1 MSSVPSRVS
10 IVSIRDNIDA
20 AVREATELAG
30 GLEIH
35 RGERILIKPNMSCG
49 KPSGSGLV
57 TNVDVVAAV
66 IRLVREH
73 SKSADVLVADLPIC
87 GWDPEETYRT
97 IGIREAVKRAGGTF
111 VDLAKTEMVR
121 IKLPGASKLTKVTIS
136 KLALEVDGIID
147 VPVIKTHFMT
157 GHTGAIKNL
166 KGLTQQDQRTRMHVL
181 GLHEPVVDLFEHLL
195 PQVRYC
201 VVDGTIAADAVRP
214 AGPYQG
220 PTAGDPVELNIILAG
235 RDSLAVDATIARI
248 MGFKPEKLSIL
259 KIAYERGL
267 GEIDDIEIVGDAAD
281 TFKRLRGSRRG
292 GLLGK
297 LQGLWTS
304 PVFNR
309 LTHGLVRRWFGSE
322 VVTQKTAKKELEDE
336 AGEGT
341 IDVTEACNGCG
352 LCVKACKLRNITM
365 VGGKPMIDMDKC
377 VRCWICVEAC
387 PEAAMR
393 ICGSAGFEGI

>member
-1 MSSVPSRVS
+1 MPSRVS
-10 IVSIRDNIDA
+10 IINIQNDIDA
-20 AVREATELAG
+20 AVRKAVEQAG
-30 GLEIH
+30 GLELDSSD
-35 RGERILIKPNMSCG
+35 RILIKPNMSCG

-66 IRLVREH
+66 VRLVRERI
-73 SKSADVLVADLPIC
+73 KSANVLVADLPIC
-87 GWDPEETYRT
+87 GWDPEETYQA

-121 IKLPGASKLTKVTIS
+121 VKLPEASTLTKVTMT
-136 KLALEVDGIID
+136 KLALEVDGIIN

-157 GHTGAIKNL
+157 GLTGAIKNL
-166 KGLTQQDQRTRMHVL
+166 KGLTEQDQRTRMHVL

-201 VVDGTIAADAVRP
+201 IVDGTVAADAVRP

-220 PTAGDPVELNIILAG
+220 PTAGDPVELGIILAG
-235 RDSLAVDATIARI
+235 RDSLAVDATIARL
-248 MGFKPEKLSIL
+248 MGFQPEKLSIL
-259 KIAYERGL
+259 KFAFERGL
-267 GEIDDIEIVGDAAD
+267 GELDDIEVVGDAAD

-292 GLLGK
+292 GLMSK

-304 PVFNR
+304 RVFNR

-322 VVTQKTAKKELEDE
+322 VVTRKTAKKELEDD

-341 IDVTEACNGCG
+341 IEVTAACSGCG
-352 LCVKACKLRNITM
+352 LCAKACKLRYITM
-365 VGGKPMIDMDKC
+365 REGKPVINMDKC

-387 PEAAMR
+387 PEAALR
-393 ICGSAGFEGI
+393 IRGSEGFEGF